1 MRLHTLIVQLAD
13 DEQFQL
19 VVGGNG
25 KDRLLVERLELRG
38 MTRGWVR
45 LHGHV
50 VPRQGE
56 VYRETKL
63 RLVRD
68 LPPAAEALVRKLIVV
83 GGNLWNLEAEPDA
96 QR

>member
-1 MRLHTLIVQLAD
+1 MRIRSLIVDLD
-13 DEQFQL
+13 DAEQFQL
-19 VVGGNG
+19 VVGG

>member
-1 MRLHTLIVQLAD
+1 MRLRTVIVDLD
-13 DEQFQL
+13 DAEQFQL
-19 VVGGNG
+19 VVGG

-38 MTRGWVR
+38 VTRGWVR

-63 RLVRD
+63 RRIAE
-68 LPPAAEALVRKLIVV
+68 LPPTAEALIARLIDA
-83 GGNLWNLEAEPDA
+83 GGNLWNLEAKPDA
-96 QR
+96 KR

>member
-1 MRLHTLIVQLAD
+1 MRLYTLIVQLAD

-25 KDRLLVERLELRG
+25 RDRLLVERIEMRG
-38 MTRGWVR
+38 VTRGWVR

-56 VYRETKL
+56 VYRDTKL
-63 RLVRD
+63 RRIAE
-68 LPPAAEALVRKLIVV
+68 LPPTAEALVRKLIVV